1 MANRLLIIEDD
12 INSAEQLVD
21 YYRKQGWQVQMAT
34 DVIHAKQFLVKQE
47 YDPHVIITDLSC
59 PDTSILD
66 VLADLQ
72 EVQCTAEWIFILEN
86 LNRINTSRVDEMT
99 YDFLIKPFEQK
110 QLDIVLKRALR
121 ATLTHRRL
129 MAYTSI
135 DRQRYHIES
144 YLGDSKPVKEL
155 KSLLKQLSQ
164 VPISTLIITGE
175 TGTGKGLVA
184 RILHHSGL
192 RNIGSMVELNCAALP
207 KELLES
213 QLFGHEA
220 GAFTGA
226 KSRHR
231 GLFEQADGGTLF
243 LDEIGDMD
251 IDIQAKVLKAIEDK
265 KIRRLGSEREIEV
278 DVQIIVATG
287 VDLAQA
293 CQDGTFRSDL
303 YHRLSVFCVNL
314 PPLRERKSDLLDLV
328 PRIIAEY
335 NTKANKRIDDVADD
349 VWDKLLAYEWPG
361 NVRELRNVIERCV
374 LLSTTDTLPSKWLQ
388 LTENPMPINNDNSS
402 VISHTLS
409 LPIDGSMTLDEID
422 RFVIQ
427 TVLERNEFNVTEA
440 ARVLGA
446 TRETLRYR
454 IQKYQIKLPA

>member
-1 MANRLLIIEDD
+1 MANRLLLIEDD
-12 INSAEQLVD
+12 AHSGEQLSA

-34 DVIHAKQFLVKQE
+34 DVMLARKYLLEKE
-47 YDPHVIITDLSC
+47 YDPHIIITDLSF
-59 PDTSILD
+59 PDGSILD
-66 VLADLQ
+66 VLEDLRG
-72 EVQCTAEWIFILEN
+72 VKSTTEWIFILEDSDEIDTE
-86 LNRINTSRVDEMT
+86 RIDEMT

-110 QLDIVLKRALR
+110 RLDMVVKRALR
-121 ATLTHRRL
+121 AALTHRRL
-129 MAYTSI
+129 LAYTNI
-135 DRQRYHIES
+135 DHQRYHIDS
-144 YLGDSKPVKEL
+144 YLGTSDPVNAL
-155 KSLLKQLSQ
+155 KSLLKQLTQ

-184 RILHHSGL
+184 RIIHHCGL
-192 RNIGSMVELNCAALP
+192 RNGGSMVELNCAALP
-207 KELLES
+207 KDLLES
-213 QLFGHEA
+213 QLFGHEV

-226 KSRHR
+226 KTRHR

-278 DVQIIVATG
+278 DVQIIVATS

-293 CQDGTFRSDL
+293 CHDGAFRSDL

-314 PPLRERKSDLLDLV
+314 PPLRERKSDLMDLV
-328 PRIIAEY
+328 PRILAEY
-335 NTKANKRIDDVADD
+335 NAKANKKIDDITDT
-349 VWDKLLAYEWPG
+349 VWDKLLGYDWPG

-374 LLSTTDTLPSKWLQ
+374 LLSTDDTLTSKWLQ
-388 LTENPMPINNDNSS
+388 LEENTISITTDDAPAINQS
-402 VISHTLS
+402 LS
-409 LPIDGSMTLDEID
+409 LPLDGSMTLDEID

-427 TVLERNEFNVTEA
+427 TALERNEYNVTET
-440 ARVLGA
+440 ARILGA

-454 IQKYQIKLPA
+454 IQKYQIKIPA